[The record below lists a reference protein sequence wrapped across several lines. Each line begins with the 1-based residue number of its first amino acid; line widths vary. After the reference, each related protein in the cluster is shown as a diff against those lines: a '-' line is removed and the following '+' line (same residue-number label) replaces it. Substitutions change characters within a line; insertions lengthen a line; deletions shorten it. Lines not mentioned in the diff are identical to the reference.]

1 MIAELFGAKP
11 FFSKRFIRPI
21 ALGLLMT
28 APIGAPALATGPGP
42 STSAG
47 IVEDVGGGARIDMA
61 GKLRML
67 SQRIPMTACNVQ
79 AGIETEAAVTMMTG
93 AVAEFQKIITA
104 LEYGDD
110 SLGIYG
116 AEEDRRVLYAVADV
130 HEIWAPLHA
139 DVQRAD
145 PAAMDVALV
154 TRTADTSH
162 DLLKRAQA
170 LVDAVTGEHS
180 DPSALLQSDAITIGI
195 AGRQRML
202 AQRMSKNACLLA
214 EGHFKESAAS
224 ELAAAMETYDAS
236 LNALRFGMDNAG
248 IVSPP
253 NSAIEDGLAEIAAD
267 WISLQASLDDIR
279 DGAHPDAETR
289 AMLYHG
295 LNGLTG
301 KMNVVVGLY
310 AEASK
315 LGL

>member
-1 MIAELFGAKP
+1 M
-11 FFSKRFIRPI
+11 
-21 ALGLLMT
+21 GLLLT
-28 APIGAPALATGPGP
+28 TTLAAPGLATGPTP
-42 STSAG
+42 SNSAG
-47 IVEDVGGGARIDMA
+47 LVEDVGGGARIDMA

-79 AGIETEAAVTMMTG
+79 AGIETDAAATMMSG
-93 AVAEFQKIITA
+93 AVAEFQKIVRA
-104 LEYGDD
+104 LEHGDD
-110 SLGIYG
+110 TLGIYG

-130 HEIWAPLHA
+130 HEIWNPLHA
-139 DVQRAD
+139 DVQVAK
-145 PAAMDVALV
+145 PTTMDVALV
-154 TRTADTSH
+154 TGTAETSH
-162 DLLKRAQA
+162 ELLKRAQA

-180 DPSALLQSDAITIGI
+180 DPSALLQADAITIGI

-214 EGHFKESAAS
+214 EGHFTTSAAS
-224 ELAAAMETYDAS
+224 ELGAAMETYDAS

-248 IVSPP
+248 IVVPP
-253 NSAIEDGLAEIAAD
+253 NAAIEDGLAEIAAD
-267 WISLQASLDDIR
+267 WDSLQESLTQIR
-279 DGAHPDAETR
+279 DGAHPDPDTR
-289 AMLYHG
+289 AALYHG